1 MLGKAYGI
9 LWRDLLPSMG
19 LTPPAFALV
28 GMAAV
33 LGGAIRAPLTA
44 ALLAFEMTGDTR
56 IILPCCSPS
65 PSACSSPSGFSP
77 TRCTQWN
84 CVESQPP
91 WIFLKGS
98 DRYAVER
105 AIALEVVLESYTG
118 PVHCRGEIYY
128 RHGDPSVRVLSLF
141 ST

>member
-28 GMAAV
+28 GIAAV

-56 IILPCCSPS
+56 IILPLLFAVPISMFLSQRLQPDS
-65 PSACSSPSGFSP
+65 VY
-77 TRCTQWN
+77 T
-84 CVESQPP
+84 VE
-91 WIFLKGS
+91 L
-98 DRYAVER
+98 
-105 AIALEVVLESYTG
+105 
-118 PVHCRGEIYY
+118 C
-128 RHGDPSVRVLSLF
+128 
-141 ST
+141 